1 MREEYWH
8 YVFWL
13 VVVGS
18 WVFGFAYGK
27 WGGGYG
33 GFFSD
38 LSKAVG
44 VPQPSQLEIWQPILY
59 LTLTVIASFV
69 LSQLFFGVG
78 AAIFLFA
85 RGVSDSGL
93 VTSLEIMVSNWNLI
107 SVPTAEIWAVFFMML
122 VLVVN
127 TPLCLWAAQLGTQRA
142 RRMLYRLR
150 GKPIKPDIHTEAI
163 SNILIIITVS
173 LAIGLL
179 ATFAIANI

>member
-27 WGGGYG
+27 WGDGYG
-33 GFFSD
+33 GIFSD
-38 LSKAVG
+38 LGQAVS
-44 VPQPSQLEIWQPILY
+44 VPHPAQLDIWQPILY
-59 LTLTVIASFV
+59 LTLTVVASFV

-78 AAIFLFA
+78 AAVFLFA

-93 VTSLEIMVSNWNLI
+93 VTSLESMVSSWRLTA
-107 SVPTAEIWAVFFMML
+107 VPTGELWTVLFIML
-122 VLVVN
+122 VLAVN
-127 TPLCLWAAQLGTQRA
+127 MPLCLWAAQLGTQRS

-150 GKPIKPDIHTEAI
+150 GKPIKPGVNTEPI

-173 LAIGLL
+173 LAVGLL
-179 ATFAIANI
+179 ATFAVANI